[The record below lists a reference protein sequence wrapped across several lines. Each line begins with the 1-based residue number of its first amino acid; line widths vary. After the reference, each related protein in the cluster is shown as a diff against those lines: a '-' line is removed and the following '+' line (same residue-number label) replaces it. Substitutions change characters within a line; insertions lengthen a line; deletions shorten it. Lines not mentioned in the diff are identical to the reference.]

1 MYLTDDT
8 YSYINPR
15 SIPGNGHWVFV
26 ITNGSTNYNRIAIQL
41 DRSKYSE
48 VDVYSLNGTN
58 SYILNAHLSINRLEN
73 FKVEHDSSLI
83 VVAYSDKYTDML
95 QITMYLNY
103 FKEEQDKEL
112 DPVLLS
118 LLFIS
123 GIFLLLIIVWI
134 VHYCRIKIRKRKA
147 RLNEKDS
154 SYQVLTN
161 ESSILEDHKSKNT
174 IQ

>member
-15 SIPGNGHWVFV
+15 SIPGNGHWVFD
-26 ITNGSTNYNRIAIQL
+26 ITNGSTNYRKIAIKL
-41 DRSKYSE
+41 DYSKNAK

-58 SYILNAHLSINRLEN
+58 SYIFNAHLSVNNLEN

-83 VVAYSDKYTDML
+83 VVVYSDTYTDML
-95 QITMYLNY
+95 KITMYLNY
-103 FKEEQDKEL
+103 FEKEKDKEI
-112 DPVLLS
+112 DPTLLA
-118 LLFIS
+118 LLFVF
-123 GIFLLLIIVWI
+123 GIFLLLILAWI